1 MGRLFVR
8 NIEVAVSENIVP
20 SFNYNI
26 LDITNP
32 SAKQANYSKTIKI
45 PASKEINEVFDRI
58 FDLGTS
64 LSTFNPN
71 KKEPAIYFSNES
83 EVFNGHLKLVSIDKN
98 LANDTC
104 FYNVE
109 LYGELSTLF
118 KDIGEKLVV
127 GNENPSDDIDFSEWN
142 HELNFTNVTNS
153 WATSN
158 IKSGVAVGLVGGEGY
173 RYFLGDYGK
182 DSEFFLSQGGGYDQE
197 KQFSVQ
203 NMKPLFFRYE
213 MLKKI
218 FTKAGWAWDSNF
230 FEGNLFK
237 KIAHPTNVEKIMLTQ
252 TQIDNNKFYVND
264 NTTPSNTISL
274 VLIAG
279 TQMLLPA
286 SITPPYP
293 IIHNNETAP
302 PFYDTGG
309 NNNTTTGKF
318 ITPLQASY
326 LVTYQCNVRIQ
337 KNTSNPALAGLVS
350 CDGYVRISLEKEV
363 SLGVWST
370 VYYEDQVFQVTGLN
384 IEQPFQITTEVY
396 DAPSTTYRIVVS
408 LADTMI
414 YWSMSMTSGS
424 VGVLVKDSYLYVRL
438 KSNEVVD
445 GSGVAY
451 DFNQILPRNKK
462 QKDYLIDSIRE
473 FNLWMTQSKTLDK
486 TMIIEPYEDWFTNQ
500 SEDWTEIRDIAKG
513 EIHKP
518 MASLENLTYLFKAK
532 EDSDYYNKKYTDDT
546 REVYGQAD
554 EDIDNDFLKGEK
566 VTELSYSPTVSVG
579 HETNGLIIPKILTYD
594 NGVIKPIKH
603 NTRSLLWGGVIT
615 MDGGFWQLFSN
626 SAGVTTYNKFPY
638 LGHLD
643 HPYNPTFDF
652 LFDNPQQIYWERP
665 NLVYTD
671 NNLYNVYW
679 RPFINQITDKN
690 SRVVERYYYLSE
702 RRIRELNYRKRIFDD
717 GHYYI
722 LTKIDEFRADSDQS
736 VRCELLKLIDY
747 SPFVSSGNVSLD
759 PSNTGSGSMGSSR
772 IASTVSN
779 FLEESAT
786 PSGMRLAGNLKTK
799 FVTIESD
806 SVLPKEFFTIIKAD
820 ATAGDV
826 TITLEDTGF
835 RFLITKVDSTANRVI
850 LVSNDATGEVN
861 FASSYSLTGQGQT
874 VEVIPDGINFYV
886 SDGSTSAGGGL
897 AESFE
902 TVNQNIK
909 SWDAVYNYTGSTLDS
924 IDYTAPGLTIT
935 KTFNYTGSDLTS
947 IVLSGDTPGGIE
959 LTKTFTYSGGNLTT
973 TIYT

>member
-8 NIEVAVSENIVP
+8 NIEVAVSEEVVP
-20 SFNYNI
+20 SFSYNV

-32 SAKQANYSKTIKI
+32 GAKQANFSKTIKI
-45 PASKEINEVFDRI
+45 PASKEINEVLDRI

-64 LSTFNPN
+64 LTTFNPN
-71 KKEPAIYFSNES
+71 KKEPAIYLSNES

-118 KDIGEKLVV
+118 KDIGEKLVI
-127 GNENPSDDIDFSEWN
+127 GNENPADDLDFSEWN
-142 HELNFTNVTNS
+142 HELNFANVTNS

-158 IKSGVAVGLVGGEGY
+158 IKNGSTVGLIGGEGY

-182 DSEFFLSQGGGYDQE
+182 DSELFLSQGGSYDQE

-203 NMKPLFFRYE
+203 NMKPLIFRYE

-218 FTKAGWAWDSNF
+218 WTKAGWTWDSNF
-230 FEGNLFK
+230 FEGNIFR
-237 KIAHPTNVEKIMLTQ
+237 KIAHPTNAEKIFLTQ
-252 TQIDNNKFYVND
+252 TQINNNKFYVND
-264 NTTPSNTISL
+264 STTPSNTIAL
-274 VLIAG
+274 ALIGG

-286 SITPPYP
+286 GLVPPYP
-293 IIHNNETAP
+293 IVHNNETP
-302 PFYDTGG
+302 PTFYDTGA

-318 ITPLQASY
+318 VTPLQASY

-337 KNTSNPALAGLVS
+337 RNTSNPVPASLLS
-350 CDGYVRISLEKEV
+350 CDGFVRLSIEKEV
-363 SLGVWST
+363 SLGVWTT
-370 VYYEDQVFQVTGLN
+370 VYYEDQVFQMSGLN

-396 DAPSTTYRIVVS
+396 DSPSTTYRIVVS
-408 LADTMI
+408 LADTNLYWNMI
-414 YWSMSMTSGS
+414 MTSAS
-424 VGVLVKDSYLYVRL
+424 VDVLVKDSYLFVRL

-473 FNLWMTQSKTLDK
+473 FNLWMTQDKTLDK
-486 TMIIEPYEDWFTNQ
+486 TMIVEPYADWFTNQ
-500 SEDWTEIRDIAKG
+500 HEDWTEIRDITKG
-513 EIHKP
+513 EIHRP

-603 NTRSLLWGGVIT
+603 NTRSLLWGGLIT

-626 SAGVTTYNKFPY
+626 SAGVTTYSQFPY

-679 RPFINQITDKN
+679 KPFINQITDKN

-702 RRIRELNYRKRIFDD
+702 RRIRDLDYRKRIFDD

-736 VRCELLKLIDY
+736 VRCELLRLIDY
-747 SPFVSSGNVSLD
+747 SPFVSSGNVSFD
-759 PSNTGSGSMGSSR
+759 PGNTGSGSMGASR
-772 IASTVSN
+772 IASTISN

-826 TITLEDTGF
+826 TITLENTGF

-850 LVSNDATGEVN
+850 LVSNDVTGEVN
-861 FASSYSLTGQGQT
+861 FASSYSLTEQGQT
-874 VEVIPDGINFYV
+874 VEVIPDGIDFYV

-897 AESFE
+897 ADSFE

-909 SWDAVYNYTGSTLDS
+909 SWDASYNYTGSTLDS

-947 IVLSGDTPGGIE
+947 IVLSGDTPGGIA

-973 TIYT
+973 IIYT

>member
-20 SFNYNI
+20 SFSYNI

-32 SAKQANYSKTIKI
+32 SAKQANYSKTIRI

-98 LANDTC
+98 LADDTC

-127 GNENPSDDIDFSEWN
+127 GNENPSDDIDFSEYD
-142 HELNFTNVTNS
+142 HELNYTNVTNS

-158 IKSGVAVGLVGGEGY
+158 IKSGVSVGLTGGEGY
-173 RYFLGDYGK
+173 RYALIDFGK
-182 DSEFFLSQGGGYDQE
+182 DSEYFLNNIGSYNQE
-197 KQFSVQ
+197 MDFSVQ
-203 NMKPLFFRYE
+203 NMKPIIFRYE

-218 FTKAGWAWDSNF
+218 FAKAGWAWSSTF
-230 FEGNLFK
+230 LESNLFK
-237 KIAHPTNVEKIMLTQ
+237 KICHPTNIEKLMLSTS
-252 TQIDNNKFYVND
+252 QIND
-264 NTTPSNTISL
+264 NKCYAYQSHVQYQNLSPTLYSGVSAILSSIPA
-274 VLIAG
+274 IAVIHDDE
-279 TQMLLPA
+279 
-286 SITPPYP
+286 SSPY
-293 IIHNNETAP
+293 
-302 PFYDTGG
+302 YDVGG
-309 NNNTTTGKF
+309 MNNTTTGVF
-318 ITPLQASY
+318 TTPLQATY
-326 LVTYQCNVRIQ
+326 IITFQTLVQLENRPPTTPIGRLLVNCSGIVRLTVQ
-337 KNTSNPALAGLVS
+337 Q
-350 CDGYVRISLEKEV
+350 EV
-363 SLGVWST
+363 APSVWST
-370 VYYEDQVFQVTGLN
+370 IHYEDFNFNQTNSSPSNYLQQSFQ
-384 IEQPFQITTEVY
+384 TTCEVY
-396 DAPSTTYRIVVS
+396 NTAGTNYRCTVEMGTNTVVFNGTITN
-408 LADTMI
+408 ATI
-414 YWSMSMTSGS
+414 RENII
-424 VGVLVKDSYLYVRL
+424 DSYLFVRL
-438 KSNEVVD
+438 KSNEVLE
-445 GSGVAY
+445 GSGVTY

-486 TMIIEPYEDWFTNQ
+486 TMIVEPYEDWFTNQ

-603 NTRSLLWGGVIT
+603 NLRSLLWGGLIT
-615 MDGGFWQLFSN
+615 LDGGFWKLHSLGTIYTPTQ
-626 SAGVTTYNKFPY
+626 FPY
-638 LGHLD
+638 VGHLD

-679 RPFINQITDKN
+679 KPFINQITNKN

-736 VRCELLKLIDY
+736 VRCELLRLIDY
-747 SPFVSSGNVSLD
+747 SPFVSSGNVSFD
-759 PSNTGSGSMGSSR
+759 PGNTGSGSIGASR
-772 IASTVSN
+772 IASTISS

-786 PSGMRLAGNLKTK
+786 PSGMRLAGNIKTK
-799 FVTIESD
+799 FVTIDRD

-820 ATAGDV
+820 ATANNV
-826 TITLEDTGF
+826 TITLEDVGHEFT
-835 RFLITKVDSTANRVI
+835 ITRIDSTVVNSVN
-850 LVSNDATGEVN
+850 LVSYDATGTVD
-861 FASSYSLTGQGQT
+861 FVSTYSLTNQGET
-874 VEVIPDGINFYV
+874 VVVIPDGKNFY
-886 SDGSTSAGGGL
+886 L
-897 AESFE
+897 
-902 TVNQNIK
+902 K
-909 SWDAVYNYTGSTLDS
+909 
-924 IDYTAPGLTIT
+924 
-935 KTFNYTGSDLTS
+935 K
-947 IVLSGDTPGGIE
+947 
-959 LTKTFTYSGGNLTT
+959 
-973 TIYT
+973 